1 MILDIVATIPNKA
14 DNDNNDIRDGLEIMN
29 DGESINENR
38 TIYKPHFE
46 LILLVGMRDDFE
58 SVGNGNRDSRQRKY
72 QNHIKKGWNKNS
84 YRGKKNTN
92 RWKILYWVSRRIMSR
107 FKYSINGNQK
117 EGMGQD

>member
-72 QNHIKKGWNKNS
+72 QNHIKKG
-84 YRGKKNTN
+84 
-92 RWKILYWVSRRIMSR
+92 
-107 FKYSINGNQK
+107 
-117 EGMGQD
+117 